1 MSRRTSNAAASV
13 VTALASILALIALSL
28 FGAGLSACNKGSSPS
43 ASADDAATSG
53 ADAAVAIVELP
64 GVDTGS
70 LISAEKR
77 VFSKVVSEYMSPCG
91 EPVTLAVCVK
101 ESRACARCLP
111 AAKAV
116 AKMVPKGEDDASIRA
131 WLDLRFSDAA
141 VKSIDVTGVPSLG
154 APNAPIQLVEFADF
168 ECPHCKAMAP
178 ALHALLEDKQLGEK
192 IRLSFKEFPLP
203 FHEHAEP
210 AARAALAAQAQG
222 KFWEMHALLFENQLT
237 LANQDIEGYARKVGL
252 DMTKFRADWDS
263 PEIKARVAAD
273 RDQGQKIGVDG
284 TPAIFIN
291 GRRFR
296 PMGKDGGAEEMI
308 DWMKLDLALGGAAA
322 MAPAPMASASTSA
335 APSASTIASVSAAP
349 SASTKKP
356 TP

>member
-1 MSRRTSNAAASV
+1 MSRRSSIATAWVA
-13 VTALASILALIALSL
+13 TALSALTALTAPAML
-28 FGAGLSACNKGSSPS
+28 GACSKSSTPS
-43 ASADDAATSG
+43 ATADDAAT
-53 ADAAVAIVELP
+53 AAGSATIVELP
-64 GVDTGS
+64 GIDTGS

-101 ESRACARCLP
+101 ESRACARCVP

-116 AKMVPKGEDDASIRA
+116 ARMVPKGEDEAAIRA

-178 ALHALLEDKQLGEK
+178 ALHALLEDKELGEK

-222 KFWEMHALLFENQLT
+222 KFWELHALLFENQTT

-263 PEIKARVAAD
+263 ADIKARVAAD

-296 PMGKDGGAEEMI
+296 PMGKDGGAEEI
-308 DWMKLDLALGGAAA
+308 IEWMKLDLALGGASA
-322 MAPAPMASASTSA
+322 MRPAV
-335 APSASTIASVSAAP
+335 APSASASSAPSASAAP